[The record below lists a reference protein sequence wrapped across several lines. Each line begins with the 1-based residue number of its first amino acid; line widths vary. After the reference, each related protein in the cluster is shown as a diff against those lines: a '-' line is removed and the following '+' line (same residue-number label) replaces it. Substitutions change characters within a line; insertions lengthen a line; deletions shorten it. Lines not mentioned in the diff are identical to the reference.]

1 MAVSKT
7 KSVDLIKACYAVGQR
22 HFGENYVNELEQK
35 SEELEQECPD
45 IKWHYIGSIQSNKVR
60 IFLLIKHT
68 FTSSFFLKDYFP
80 ESIEDTFLWWT
91 KIQYR
96 RNISVQGRIICTPN
110 NSSFQPIILEIRSKL
125 SGTLSTVEIYLVN
138 SERR

>member
-35 SEELEQECPD
+35 SRELEQECPD

-60 IFLLIKHT
+60 IFLLINHTFT
-68 FTSSFFLKDYFP
+68 FTSSFFLKDYFS
-80 ESIEDTFLWWT
+80 ESSEDTFPWWV
-91 KIQYR
+91 KIQCR
-96 RNISVQGRIICTPN
+96 RNIFV
-110 NSSFQPIILEIRSKL
+110 
-125 SGTLSTVEIYLVN
+125 
-138 SERR
+138 